1 MALSDNIWWTRKARI
16 QTEKRLLSNA
26 FQSQLLLLW
35 YSFFGVLASIYY
47 LKFYEAVH
55 TDLADVSWVS
65 YSVLVLVM
73 SGFITG
79 LSFKERASLVKEC
92 YETLQQLYQEAKQ
105 SNGQTQAIVEKY
117 QEVLGLCE
125 NHTEIDYY
133 HALCIEQITNTSSKD
148 QKTGIKE
155 DLDRRPS
162 AYHWFSVIIW
172 KTKRS
177 ILFTVLY
184 FLPITLFFLLER
196 LSEGS

>member
-16 QTEKRLLSNA
+16 QTEKRLLANA

-47 LKFYEAVH
+47 LKFYEAID
-55 TDLADVSWVS
+55 TDLTGVSWVS

-105 SNGQTQAIVEKY
+105 DNAQTQEIAEKY

-133 HALCIEQITNTSSKD
+133 HALCIEHITNTSLKD
-148 QKTGIKE
+148 EKTGIKKG
-155 DLDRRPS
+155 LDRRPS
-162 AYHWFSVIIW
+162 AYHWLSLIIW
-172 KTKRS
+172 KAKCS
-177 ILFTVLY
+177 LLFAILYL
-184 FLPITLFFLLER
+184 LPISLFVLLEM